1 MLAYDQPIGEARS
14 GGAQPTPRTAA
25 AFSVLELGRLLWR
38 RRIAIAGAALIGA
51 CAAVAVGKGL
61 SPKYLATAQLY
72 VDPREL
78 QLVDRELTPRAQDV
92 SGLSMVVESQARLI
106 TSNNVLLQV
115 IRNTNLDRDPEFGG
129 VSKNIFGV
137 LLGLFGLEIPV
148 ADPTK
153 VEQMSALEALNRHVT
168 VKKTDRSFIV
178 DIDVWSR
185 DPAKAAMLANA
196 LAQTYLTES
205 RNSQATAARRATT
218 DLSGRLMEL
227 KDRLR
232 KAENALAIYKAQNN
246 FVGTQDT
253 LISDQQLSASNQRLA
268 AARAATLD
276 AQAKYD
282 QILASRRAAT
292 DNGAIPEALQ
302 SPTIAN
308 LRAQYAEARK
318 RYAELAG
325 ELGPLHPSLRQMEK
339 QVEDLRRTINEE
351 VDRYATSANNDLTR
365 ARDYE
370 ASLNKALDAQ
380 KAQSVEMS
388 QAAVRLR
395 ELERDVEAS
404 RDVYQAFLK
413 RSRETEEQ
421 ESLNT
426 SSARIIG
433 EATVPQRRSFPPAM
447 SLLAMVGFMF
457 GAFAAAAWSV
467 IAGQLSAETEASPV
481 KSVTRPLAP
490 PPKPSLE
497 KPPSEQPPS
506 PPSPRQQAA
515 PAAIEKPLI
524 ARLQESDVVRTL
536 GGILA
541 SGGIPDVTRMGW
553 PTLRAGFPLTTF
565 LNTMRDARAPLVQR
579 SPANA
584 MPVMAVIGTGPA
596 KDRSIAALNIA
607 LAAARDGAKV
617 LLIDADHAA
626 HALSDKLNRPGKT
639 EASRINWLSVGTKA
653 SRTIETTNGISVL
666 PAITASDVKSS
677 EAIQKA
683 IAQARAAGGYDLVIL
698 DGPPMPWSAAD
709 GRLFDVAAGLVAIL
723 PASLDINDSME
734 KIITAL
740 GGAQRKLV
748 GVVINELKP
757 ATVERQRDKQYA

>member
-1 MLAYDQPIGEARS
+1 MIC
-14 GGAQPTPRTAA
+14 
-25 AFSVLELGRLLWR
+25 
-38 RRIAIAGAALIGA
+38 A
-51 CAAVAVGKGL
+51 CAAVAIGKSL
-61 SPKYLATAQLY
+61 TPKYSATAQLY

-115 IRNTNLDRDPEFGG
+115 IHDTKLDRDPEFGG
-129 VSKNIFGV
+129 VSRGIMAS
-137 LLGLFGLEIPV
+137 LLGLVGIEV
-148 ADPTK
+148 TTADPTTL
-153 VEQMSALEALNRHVT
+153 EQMSALDALNRHVS

-196 LAQTYLTES
+196 LAQAYLTES

-218 DLSGRLMEL
+218 DLSGRLKEL
-227 KDRLR
+227 KERLR
-232 KAENALAIYKAQNN
+232 NAENALAVYKAQNN

-282 QILASRRAAT
+282 QIVASRRAAT

-318 RYAELAG
+318 RYAELSG
-325 ELGPLHPSLRQMEK
+325 ELGPLHPSLRQMDK

-351 VDRYATSANNDLTR
+351 VDRYTTSANNDLTR

-380 KAQSVEMS
+380 KRQSVEMS

-433 EATVPQRRSFPPAM
+433 EATVPQRRAFPPSM
-447 SLLAMVGFMF
+447 SLIAMVGLML
-457 GAFAAAAWSV
+457 GALAAAAWIITADRLPSV
-467 IAGQLSAETEASPV
+467 PESKPVKPETEPS
-481 KSVTRPLAP
+481 AP
-490 PPKPSLE
+490 PSKPTPDATA
-497 KPPSEQPPS
+497 PPRGAIAS
-506 PPSPRQQAA
+506 
-515 PAAIEKPLI
+515 IEKPLI
-524 ARLQESDVVRTL
+524 ARLQESDVMRTL

-553 PTLRAGFPLTTF
+553 PTLRSGFPLTTF
-565 LNTMRDARAPLVQR
+565 LNAMREIRAALAKR
-579 SPANA
+579 SAANA
-584 MPVMAVIGTGPA
+584 TPVMAVIGQGAA

-617 LLIDADHAA
+617 LLIDADHAT
-626 HALSDKLNRPGKT
+626 HALSNKLSRPGKS
-639 EASRINWLSVGTKA
+639 EASHLSWLSIGTRA
-653 SRTIETTNGISVL
+653 SRAIATTNGISVL
-666 PAITASDVKSS
+666 PAITASDLKSS
-677 EAIQKA
+677 EAIQKTV
-683 IAQARAAGGYDLVIL
+683 AQARAAGGYDLVVL
-698 DGPPMPWSAAD
+698 DGPAMPWSPAD
-709 GRLFDVAAGLVAIL
+709 RKLLDAAAGLIAVL
-723 PASLDINDSME
+723 PARLDINDSME
-734 KIITAL
+734 KIIAAL
-740 GGAQRKLV
+740 GGAERKLV
-748 GVVINELKP
+748 GVVLNELHP
-757 ATVERQRDKQYA
+757 AAVERQRDKQYA